1 MSGAAKGRDSAES
14 ARLPRAGD
22 LWVFAYGSLIW
33 RPGFA
38 FAEARGAELTGFR
51 RDMCFTSI
59 RYRGTPEKPGM
70 VCGLMAAPGA
80 TCKGRA
86 YRVVAEK
93 AAAVTALIDARELVN
108 NIYAPEE
115 HEIALDDGRRVRA
128 RVYVGVTNHAQ
139 FAGSWSEDEK
149 TQAIARAVGS
159 EGPSIDYLVNL
170 VAHLADMGIEDA
182 HLARLLERARR
193 I

>member
-1 MSGAAKGRDSAES
+1 VTAAEGRDSKEG
-14 ARLPRAGD
+14 ARLPRAD

-33 RPGFA
+33 RPGFD
-38 FAEARGAELTGFR
+38 FAEARGAELAGFR

-86 YRVVAEK
+86 YRVEGDK

-115 HEIALDDGRRVRA
+115 HEIALDDRRRVRA
-128 RVYVGVTNHAQ
+128 RVYVGVTDHAQ
-139 FAGSWSEDEK
+139 FAGAWSEDEK
-149 TQAIARAVGS
+149 AQAIAQAVGS

-170 VAHLADMGIEDA
+170 VAHLEEMGIDDA

-193 I
+193 V